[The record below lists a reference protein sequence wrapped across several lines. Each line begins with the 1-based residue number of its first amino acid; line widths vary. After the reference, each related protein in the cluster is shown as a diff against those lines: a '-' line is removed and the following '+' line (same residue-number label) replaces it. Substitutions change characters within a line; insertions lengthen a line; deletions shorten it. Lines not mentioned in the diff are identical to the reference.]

1 MAAPPTR
8 DGPRVN
14 EEIRIPQ
21 VRLID
26 QDGEM
31 QGVLTVREAMQRA
44 FAVGLDLVEI
54 SPNADPPV
62 CKILDFGKFKYEQQK
77 KRNEA
82 KKKQKVIEIKEI
94 KVRPNIDENDY
105 QVKMRAMKSFI
116 EEGDKV
122 KVTLRFRG
130 REMAHQDI
138 GVRVL
143 ERIRAEM
150 DTDVQGGANAAD
162 GKPPDG
168 DGAVAE
174 VAAGRR
180 VHPRRG
186 SAIRSSHWTPGHI
199 SAAHLANKSQRPPH
213 WSSQSDISSSGDP
226 RQKQSFQVRW
236 QRNSSWDHSACEWFD
251 TTPIDGEITSAR

>member
-1 MAAPPTR
+1 MQAPPTR

-14 EEIRIPQ
+14 EEIRVPQ

-31 QGVLTVREAMQRA
+31 MGVMSARDAMLRA

-62 CKILDFGKFKYEQQK
+62 CKILDYGKFKYEQQK
-77 KRNEA
+77 KKNEA

-150 DTDVQGGANAAD
+150 DISTKVEQM
-162 GKPPDG
+162 
-168 DGAVAE
+168 
-174 VAAGRR
+174 
-180 VHPRRG
+180 PR
-186 SAIRSSHWTPGHI
+186 
-199 SAAHLANKSQRPPH
+199 LEN
-213 WSSQSDISSSGDP
+213 
-226 RQKQSFQVRW
+226 RQMVMVLSPK
-236 QRNSSWDHSACEWFD
+236 
-251 TTPIDGEITSAR
+251 

>member
-1 MAAPPTR
+1 MPAQPSR

-14 EEIRIPQ
+14 DEIRAQQ

-31 QGVLTVREAMQRA
+31 QGVMTARDAWLRA
-44 FAVGLDLVEI
+44 QAVGLDLLEI

-62 CKILDFGKFKYEQQK
+62 VKILDFGKFKYEQQK
-77 KRNEA
+77 KKNEA

-130 REMAHQDI
+130 REMAHQEI

-143 ERIRAEM
+143 ERIKNEM
-150 DTDVQGGANAAD
+150 DPTSKVEQM
-162 GKPPDG
+162 
-168 DGAVAE
+168 
-174 VAAGRR
+174 
-180 VHPRRG
+180 PRMENRQMVMVL
-186 SAIRSSHWTPGHI
+186 TP
-199 SAAHLANKSQRPPH
+199 R
-213 WSSQSDISSSGDP
+213 
-226 RQKQSFQVRW
+226 
-236 QRNSSWDHSACEWFD
+236 
-251 TTPIDGEITSAR
+251 

>member
-1 MAAPPTR
+1 MPAAATR

-14 EEIRIPQ
+14 EDIRSAE

-26 QDGEM
+26 EEGEM
-31 QGVLTVREAMQRA
+31 QGVMTAREAIQRA
-44 FAVGLDLVEI
+44 YSVGLDLLEI

-62 CKILDFGKFKYEQQK
+62 VKILDFGKFKYEQQK

-143 ERIRAEM
+143 ERIRSEM
-150 DTDVQGGANAAD
+150 DPVTKVEQMPKMENRQM
-162 GKPPDG
+162 
-168 DGAVAE
+168 VM
-174 VAAGRR
+174 VLS
-180 VHPRRG
+180 PR
-186 SAIRSSHWTPGHI
+186 
-199 SAAHLANKSQRPPH
+199 
-213 WSSQSDISSSGDP
+213 
-226 RQKQSFQVRW
+226 
-236 QRNSSWDHSACEWFD
+236 
-251 TTPIDGEITSAR
+251 